1 MMKKRKMKKYVTIW
15 CTYVISLLLL
25 FEFIQKLF
33 GYHLKTGE
41 SHVPFT
47 WDEILQ
53 ELPTDAV
60 IAMICSFFI
69 VLIFYTKDN
78 NS

>member
-1 MMKKRKMKKYVTIW
+1 MKRKIKKYMTIW
-15 CTYVISLLLL
+15 CTYVISLLFL

-41 SHVPFT
+41 SHAPFT
-47 WDEILQ
+47 WDEIIQ
-53 ELPTDAV
+53 ELPTDTV

-69 VLIFYTKDN
+69 VLIYYSKDN
-78 NS
+78 KS